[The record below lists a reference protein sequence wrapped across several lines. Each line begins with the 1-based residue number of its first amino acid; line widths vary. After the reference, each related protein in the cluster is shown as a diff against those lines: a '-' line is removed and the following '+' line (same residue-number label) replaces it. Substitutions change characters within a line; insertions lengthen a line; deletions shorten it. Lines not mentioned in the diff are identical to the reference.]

1 MSGSIKLKHASGN
14 GVIIAAPSS
23 NPAAD
28 RTITL
33 PSTADGTMLTTTNPK
48 SGSIIQVVNTNLTGT
63 SSVSVPDGSLADT
76 PLTVDITSTMANSKF
91 IISGTLN
98 GEGGAADHTI
108 GIIMR
113 RVIGGSG
120 TSINIGDTEGNR
132 TSVSCLHSVGSYV
145 NDNISTPATSSFSP
159 YVDSPSQA
167 SGTTITYKYALI
179 GVGVTFT
186 YFFGRPAGDSNS
198 SGYERM
204 PNHITV
210 MEVAP

>member
-76 PLTVDITSTMANSKF
+76 PLTVNITSTIANSKF
-91 IISGTLN
+91 VISGTLN
-98 GEGGAADHTI
+98 GEGGNDHVI

-120 TSINIGDTEGNR
+120 TSINIGDTEGSR
-132 TSVSCLHSVGSYV
+132 TSITAIHQLGHAT
-145 NDNISTPATSSFSP
+145 DNISTPSTNALAA

-179 GVGVTFT
+179 GIGATFT

-204 PNHITV
+204 PNNITV

>member
-1 MSGSIKLKHASGN
+1 MSSIKLTADSN
-14 GVIIAAPSS
+14 GGTFELKAPSS
-23 NPAAD
+23 SSNT
-28 RTITL
+28 RVLTL
-33 PSTADGTMLTTTNPK
+33 PDAANGTVLTTTHPK
-48 SGSIIQVVNTNLTGT
+48 AGNIIQVVNTNITGT

-76 PLTVDITSTMANSKF
+76 PLTVNITSTIANSKF

-98 GEGGAADHTI
+98 GEGGNDHEI
-108 GIIMR
+108 GIILR

-132 TSVSCLHSVGSYV
+132 TSITAMHSLGHAT
-145 NDNISTPATSSFSP
+145 DNISTPSTNSFAA

-167 SGTTITYKYALI
+167 AGTTITYKYTLI
-179 GVGVTFT
+179 GIGATTFT